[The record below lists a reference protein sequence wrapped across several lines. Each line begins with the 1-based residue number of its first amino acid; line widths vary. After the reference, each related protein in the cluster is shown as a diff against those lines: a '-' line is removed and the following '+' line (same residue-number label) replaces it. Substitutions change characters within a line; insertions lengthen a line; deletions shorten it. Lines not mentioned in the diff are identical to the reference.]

1 MKLNERADKIYQE
14 IEAHCKEQMGFL
26 DIDHHGLTMLAMSM
40 DAYLMAEESLSVNGM
55 TQVSSKSGFLVP
67 RPEVMISKLMYE
79 RILRLADRYGMSP
92 AARKKILGTK
102 KQVRVKTFDLD

>member
-1 MKLNERADKIYQE
+1 MKLNERTEQIYKE
-14 IEAHCKEQMGFL
+14 IENHCKEQMGFL
-26 DIDHHGLTMLAMSM
+26 DIDHHGLRMLAMSM
-40 DAYLMAEESLSVNGM
+40 DAYLTAEDSLASHGM

-102 KQVRVKTFDLD
+102 KPVRVKTFDI